1 MAFDLQLRQIGVIAG
16 KEFRDRI
23 RNRWV
28 LAVAVVFAAFA
39 LAIAYFGAAQQ
50 GSVGFRSIEV
60 TIASL
65 VSLVI
70 YLVPLI
76 ALILG
81 FDAIVGERERGS
93 LDLLLSM
100 PLTRLELLL
109 GKFFGLFLALA
120 CSTVTGFG
128 LAGVLLATQ
137 LPAAALFHYVGFVF
151 SAVLLGAAFLSLA
164 VMVSVFATDRGRAS
178 SAAIGLW
185 FFFVLIFDLLLLGG
199 LVLGAG
205 DLGGGWGS
213 QLFPYLLMLNPA
225 DVFRIANIF
234 GVEDVRAMYG
244 LATVFPEALARPG
257 LLGGVMCAWVVLPL
271 AVAVW
276 RFRK

>member
-109 GKFFGLFLALA
+109 GKFLGLFLALA
-120 CSTVTGFG
+120 CSTVLGFG

-137 LPAAALFHYVGFVF
+137 LPTAALYHYAGFVF

-164 VMVSVFATDRGRAS
+164 VMVSVFASDRGRAS

-257 LLGGVMCAWVVLPL
+257 LLGAVMVAWIVLPL